1 MTETAV
7 TYIFKR
13 TEKDKFLLVNFITK
27 FIRSAHKK
35 LFWNQELYNI
45 VYR

>member
-13 TEKDKFLLVNFITK
+13 TEKDKFLLVYFVTK
-27 FIRSAHKK
+27 FFRSACKK
-35 LFWNQELYNI
+35 VFWNQELYNT
-45 VYR
+45 VYK